1 MIDMTAFFIHNP
13 FTRLGRIIDEIRY
26 WNVDSHWRCASFLLT
41 ADHPSIWPG
50 SQGTIQ
56 SSHGTKE
63 EQEKGN
69 IALPQADAISLGFKV
84 KSWFLVGAGIALMVL
99 GAVMGATSW
108 LGSFFQSLWWIP
120 VTIGIGFF
128 AFSFR

>member
-1 MIDMTAFFIHNP
+1 MKFDTGTWIVIGAVLLFYL
-13 FTRLGRIIDEIRY
+13 RLITLQFGRVRKARY
-26 WNVDSHWRCASFLLT
+26 RA
-41 ADHPSIWPG
+41 AM
-50 SQGTIQ
+50 
-56 SSHGTKE
+56 
-63 EQEKGN
+63 EQKKNKKKGN